1 MSIAH
6 KAQFEE
12 VIRELAAKFLAE
24 ESSVPN
30 SLLTVTK
37 VDSSP
42 DRKNVTIYFT
52 VFPEDKQ
59 KSALDFTKRKR
70 REFKELLKTDAA
82 LSRIPFVDFEID
94 YGEKNRQ
101 NIDRIS
107 IKAEE
112 TFEK

>member
-1 MSIAH
+1 MSTH
-6 KAQFEE
+6 KEQFEE
-12 VIRELAAKFLAE
+12 VIREMAAKFLAE

-30 SLLTVTK
+30 SLITVTK

-42 DRKNVTIYFT
+42 DRKNVTVFFT

-59 KSALDFTKRKR
+59 KSALEFAKRKR
-70 REFKELLKTDAA
+70 SIFKEFLKTDAA

-94 YGEKNRQ
+94 YGERNRQ

-107 IKAEE
+107 IEADE